1 VRKKL
6 VVANRKMNGNIPG
19 NRGFLEGLLQGT
31 QDAPHADYVVCLP
44 HPYLY
49 QCKALLHNTP
59 VAWGGQNM
67 SRYDSGPYTGS
78 VSPGMLVEFGCEYAI
93 IGHSERRS
101 RGHETNQSAGERFEA
116 AVKAKLKP
124 IFCVGDTLEEYEQ
137 GKTDEVTFRQL
148 NAIIGQFGVE
158 DLANGILAYEPIW
171 AIGTGKAA
179 TPEHAQAILSFLRN
193 HIAEINTD
201 VAQELRILYGGSVNS
216 KNCASLFAMPDID
229 GGLVGTAS
237 LDTQEFIAICRAAS
251 EAAAP

>member
-1 VRKKL
+1 MRKKL
-6 VVANRKMNGNIPG
+6 VVANRKMNGSIPG
-19 NRGFLEGLLQGT
+19 NRAFLEGLLQGT
-31 QDAPHADYVVCLP
+31 QDAIHADYVVCLP

-59 VAWGGQNM
+59 IAWGGQNM

-78 VSPGMLVEFGCEYAI
+78 VSPGMLTEFGCEYAI

-101 RGHETNQSAGERFEA
+101 RGHETNQSAGERFDA
-116 AVKAKLKP
+116 AVKAELKP

-148 NAIIGQFGVE
+148 NAIIEQSGVE
-158 DLANGILAYEPIW
+158 NLANGILAYEPIW

-179 TPEHAQAILSFLRN
+179 TPEHAQNILGFLRN
-193 HIAEINTD
+193 HIAEHNAE
-201 VAQELRILYGGSVNS
+201 VAQNLRILYGGSVNS
-216 KNCASLFAMPDID
+216 KNCASLFTMPDID

-251 EAAAP
+251 EAAAT

>member
-1 VRKKL
+1 MRRKL
-6 VVANRKMNGNIPG
+6 VVANRKMNGNIPE
-19 NRGFLEGLLQGT
+19 NRAFLESLLQGT
-31 QDAPHADYVVCLP
+31 KDAPHADYVVCLP

-59 VAWGGQNM
+59 IAWGGQNM
-67 SRYDSGPYTGS
+67 SRFDSGPFTGS

-116 AVKAKLKP
+116 AVKAGLKP
-124 IFCVGDTLEEYEQ
+124 IFCVGDTLEEYEH

-148 NAIIGQFGVE
+148 NAIIELFGAGE
-158 DLANGILAYEPIW
+158 LAKGIIAYEPIW

-179 TPEHAQAILSFLRN
+179 TPEHAQNILSFLRN
-193 HIAEINTD
+193 HIAELSAD
-201 VAQELRILYGGSVNS
+201 VAQNLRILYGGSVNS

-237 LDTQEFIAICRAAS
+237 LDTQEFIAICRASS
-251 EAAAP
+251 ETTPI